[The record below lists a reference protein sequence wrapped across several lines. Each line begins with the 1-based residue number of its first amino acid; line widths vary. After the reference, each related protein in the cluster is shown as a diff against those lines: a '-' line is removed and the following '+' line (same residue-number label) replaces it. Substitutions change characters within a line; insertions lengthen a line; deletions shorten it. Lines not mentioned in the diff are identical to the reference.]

1 MALPQPSFPGSTR
14 PCPHCKAT
22 ILISAAVCPACQRYV
37 RLDPDRL
44 ARLTS
49 PIFCPLQV
57 EGTIRHPGIAERCEY
72 SVLVQVQNDQG
83 EVISRHVVG
92 VGSLGPTETRT
103 FTIRVEVVTADKSV
117 VRDL

>member
-1 MALPQPSFPGSTR
+1 MALPTPSLPGRTR

-83 EVISRHVVG
+83 EVISRHVAGVG
-92 VGSLGPTETRT
+92 VLRPAEART
-103 FTIRVEVVTADKSV
+103 FTVRVEVFALETSAV
-117 VRDL
+117 